1 MVLIETLLTKN
12 PYLFSSHHA
21 DRFASEQVVD
31 KFRNERAAGREN
43 RGEHQLGES
52 LKKAMACQPF

>member
-1 MVLIETLLTKN
+1 MVLIENT
-12 PYLFSSHHA
+12 YLFSSHHA

-52 LKKAMACQPF
+52 LKKATACQLF